1 MFQFSSNIVLHT
13 HAKSNIDIVKYMWVK
28 GITEAF
34 HF

>member
-13 HAKSNIDIVKYMWVK
+13 HANNNINIVKYMWVK
-28 GITEAF
+28 GITEGF